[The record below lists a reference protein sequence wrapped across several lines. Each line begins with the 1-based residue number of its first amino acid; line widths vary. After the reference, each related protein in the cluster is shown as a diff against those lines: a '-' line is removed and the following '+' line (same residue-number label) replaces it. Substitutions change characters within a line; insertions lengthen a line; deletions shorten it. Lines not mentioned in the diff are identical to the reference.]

1 MKTPDTAKN
10 EIIKN
15 LDAIAAALKAGAD
28 VIIKTAKDDTIKI
41 IKADYKK
48 LNNKD

>member
-1 MKTPDTAKN
+1 MKPEQAKS

-28 VIIKTAKDDTIKI
+28 VIIKTGKDESIKI

-48 LNNKD
+48 LNKQD